1 MYHLR
6 YLLFILIYV
15 AILVTVLILTGPAQ
29 AHRDD
34 TISPCRRY
42 AKTVR
47 CTLSD
52 GDGGVT
58 IHQCETLETETI
70 CEAW

>member
-1 MYHLR
+1 MR
-6 YLLFILIYV
+6 YIIIPIII
-15 AILVTVLILTGPAQ
+15 AVTSPAQ